1 MINLLMIDDKRN
13 YFCGCFG
20 SHVSFGEFCMIVVM
34 LSNTIIDLHLLAFLY
49 AVVSAVGGLKVGVE
63 AINQGIV

>member
-1 MINLLMIDDKRN
+1 
-13 YFCGCFG
+13 
-20 SHVSFGEFCMIVVM
+20 MIVVM